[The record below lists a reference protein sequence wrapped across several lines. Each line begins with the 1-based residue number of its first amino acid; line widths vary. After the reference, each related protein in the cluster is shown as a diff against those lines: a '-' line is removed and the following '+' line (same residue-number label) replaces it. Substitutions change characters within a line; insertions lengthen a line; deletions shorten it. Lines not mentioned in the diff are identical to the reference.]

1 MSEGAPVASSVD
13 QADLQGNILCGYGNA
28 FSHALY
34 AFVRIDDGAA
44 GRRFLG
50 ELAERVTNA
59 LPWPRDDSR
68 GSPRAGPSKPPD
80 TLNVA
85 LTYAGLAA
93 LGVPDRVL
101 RSFPDDFRAGMAAR
115 AHLLGDT
122 GRSAPERW
130 DPGLRAGD
138 QHLLVT
144 IAAEGA
150 GAFERPRDALLERLR
165 EPGVS
170 LARRLEAALLDH
182 PAEGQFG
189 REHFGFA
196 DGVAQPTIV
205 DPQGSAGPGRR
216 PGKGAPGRFGRWDDL
231 EPGEF
236 VLGYRDEDGIP
247 APGPEDPVGRNGSFM
262 VVRKLRQHVAL
273 FNRFLRESAGEDDH
287 AQHALAAK
295 IVGRWRD
302 GTPLALAP
310 DRPDPELAPGGS
322 RAERINDFRYRT
334 DPDGLR
340 CPVGAHIRRANPRD
354 ALGWNGLL
362 TRRHRIIRR
371 GMPYGPRPADP
382 AVDDGVDRGLV
393 FVCYQASIE
402 RQFELIQGRWL
413 DDGDVFGLGSDKDFL
428 LAEEETPAG
437 KMTIVDPD
445 RPPRFLF
452 PQPSFVTTT
461 GGDYYFAPGIAA
473 MKAIAAG
480 L

>member
-1 MSEGAPVASSVD
+1 MSDDLGAAAPVAGSVD
-13 QADLQGNILCGYGNA
+13 QEDLQGNILCGYGNA
-28 FSHALY
+28 FSQALY
-34 AFVRIDDGAA
+34 AFVHVDDGAA
-44 GRRFLG
+44 GRRLLG

-59 LPWPRDDSR
+59 LPWRR
-68 GSPRAGPSKPPD
+68 SKPSD

-85 LTYAGLAA
+85 LTHPGLAA
-93 LGVPDRVL
+93 LGVPERVL
-101 RSFPDDFRAGMAAR
+101 ATFPEEFRVGMAAR
-115 AHLLGDT
+115 AHLLGDR
-122 GRSAPERW
+122 GASAPERW
-130 DPGLRAGD
+130 DPGLRAGE

-144 IAAEGA
+144 IAAQDPDVL
-150 GAFERPRDALLERLR
+150 ERRRDALLERLR

-170 LARRLEAALLDH
+170 LTRAVDAALLDH

-205 DPQGSAGPGRR
+205 DPRGSAGPGRS
-216 PGKGAPGRFGRWDDL
+216 PGKGAPARFGRWDDI

-236 VLGYRDEDGIP
+236 VLDYRDEDGIP
-247 APGPEDPVGRNGSFM
+247 APSPDAPVGPGGSYM

-273 FNRFLRESAGEDDH
+273 FNAFMRRAAGEDPH

-295 IVGRWRD
+295 VVGRWRD
-302 GTPLALAP
+302 GTPLALSP
-310 DRPDPELAPGGS
+310 DRPDPELIPGGS
-322 RAERINDFRYRT
+322 RAELVNDFRYRD

-354 ALGWNGLL
+354 ALGWRGLL

-371 GMPYGPRPADP
+371 GMPYGPSPTDP

-402 RQFELIQGRWL
+402 RQFELIQGQWL
-413 DDGDVFGLGSDKDFL
+413 DDGDVFGLGPDKDFL
-428 LAEEETPAG
+428 LAEETGEG
-437 KMTIVDPD
+437 KMTILERDA
-445 RPPRFLF
+445 PPRFLY

-473 MKAIAAG
+473 LKAIAAG
-480 L
+480 LYDGGER